1 MIVKYPTL
9 NPVRDDSGGV
19 LQAME
24 VDIACSLFYGIE
36 IEKSLRGVRSSL
48 AESALNNCVAIRCTV
63 QYIRRTDI
71 RQR

>member
-24 VDIACSLFYGIE
+24 VDIACSFYGIE

-48 AESALNNCVAIRCTV
+48 AESALNNFVAIRCTV

-71 RQR
+71 RF